1 MGDNR
6 TASGREAGRGP
17 SAEAV
22 LPGRKRKNTPAEC
35 SLLPPICMPRRGLSR
50 VQAAAYVGISPTL
63 FDRAVHQGKMP
74 KPFRLYGRVLWD
86 IRKLDAAITALDTD
100 DSTDDPWGRM
110 AL

>member
-1 MGDNR
+1 MKSP
-6 TASGREAGRGP
+6 ASMESP
-17 SAEAV
+17 PKAEPGIEVVAR
-22 LPGRKRKNTPAEC
+22 GRKGRKARAEC
-35 SLLPPICMPRRGLSR
+35 SLLPPFCMPRGLSR
-50 VQAAAYVGISPTL
+50 LQAANYVGVSPTL

-100 DSTDDPWGRM
+100 DCTDDPWGRM